1 MPTIEVTE
9 KELTLIKGA
18 LAGVAGIQGAWNPK
32 HHNLEMY
39 RELMNL
45 KDKIEGQE
53 SKQTTECS
61 RKPTQSDI
69 EFINRSIE
77 EYARGRRTRGPH
89 S

>member
-1 MPTIEVTE
+1 MPTIEVTD

-18 LAGVAGIQGAWNPK
+18 LIGVAGIQGAWGRDHK
-32 HHNLEMY
+32 SMEYY

>member
-53 SKQTTECS
+53 SKPEPKPEPPTTEI
-61 RKPTQSDI
+61 RK
-69 EFINRSIE
+69 
-77 EYARGRRTRGPH
+77 Y
-89 S
+89 